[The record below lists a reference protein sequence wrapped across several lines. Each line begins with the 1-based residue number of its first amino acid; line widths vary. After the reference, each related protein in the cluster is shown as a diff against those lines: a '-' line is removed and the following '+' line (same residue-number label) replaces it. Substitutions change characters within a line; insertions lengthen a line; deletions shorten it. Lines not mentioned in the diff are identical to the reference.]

1 MDCTRCGAENPD
13 RAKFCLD
20 CGAQLAAAAPAV
32 EVRKTVTVVFC
43 DVTGSTALGESTDP
57 EAVRSLL
64 ARYFE
69 RMSGIIEAH
78 GGAVEKFIG
87 DAVMA
92 VFGVPVLHEDDA
104 LRAVRAALEMRDALP
119 EIGVQARIGINTG
132 EVVTGTAER
141 LATGDAVNVA
151 ARLEQAALPDEVLLG
166 AQTVKLVRD
175 AVEVEAVEP
184 LRLKGKEQPVDAFR
198 LLALTGREAGARRLE
213 GTFVGRERERRM
225 LREAFDLAV
234 SDQACHLFTM
244 LGVAGV
250 GKSRLAAEFLG
261 EVDATVV
268 RGRCLSYGDGITY
281 WPVVEVVKHLR
292 PEELE
297 LEPTVARPLR
307 VLLGSD
313 ERATAEEIAFA
324 VRKLLE
330 EAASERPLV
339 VVWDDL
345 HWAEPTFLDL
355 IEHVADWSRAAPILL
370 LCMARPELLD
380 SRTGWAGGKLHATTV
395 LVEPLGRVAC
405 EALLD
410 DLGADLEPELRTK
423 ILASADGNPLF
434 VEEMV
439 AMVRDS
445 PTADVQVPPTISAL
459 LSARLDQLAAPER
472 AALACGSVE
481 GSVFHRTAVAALEGD
496 PAQLMG
502 LVRKELVRP
511 DKGTLPG
518 DDAFRFRHILI
529 RDAAYE
535 ALPKSTR
542 AKLHERF
549 ADWVEKRS
557 PELVELDE
565 IVGYHLE
572 QATRYRL
579 ELGALTARELEVA
592 ARAAERLL
600 AAGERALSHND
611 VRASASLLRRGLA
624 LLPPGT
630 RAVDQEWRLVQAL
643 MQSGELAQ
651 ARDQADD
658 LAARGAAA
666 DDRRAA
672 LYGRLASSFVVF
684 LMEPEDASM
693 GSLAE
698 LAADA
703 QGQFEATQDELG
715 LGLCWLALAHVDHN
729 ACRWQARQ
737 DALER
742 AYLHGGR
749 AGDHYL
755 QEHSLLWMAAG
766 AVHGPMPTDEGLR
779 WFADHADELG
789 DAPLVDSMRSTVEAM
804 VGNFDAARE
813 TSRNARRR
821 LEELGLGLWLAAT
834 GMHTY
839 AIETYAGDHAA
850 AAREGIAG
858 CEALQA
864 IGERGWLS
872 TLAGETAHTLLEL
885 GRDEEAEHWLAV
897 AADAGSADD
906 VMTQALIKEV
916 EARLLSRRGQHDAA
930 KISAHDALALI
941 DRTDM
946 LDTIADSKLNLA
958 EILRAAGPDEDAER
972 LQAIEEAAALYEQK
986 RHLVGMARAA
996 ALLESARLPT

>member
-1 MDCTRCGAENPD
+1 M
-13 RAKFCLD
+13 
-20 CGAQLAAAAPAV
+20 
-32 EVRKTVTVVFC
+32 
-43 DVTGSTALGESTDP
+43 
-57 EAVRSLL
+57 
-64 ARYFE
+64 
-69 RMSGIIEAH
+69 
-78 GGAVEKFIG
+78 
-87 DAVMA
+87 
-92 VFGVPVLHEDDA
+92 
-104 LRAVRAALEMRDALP
+104 
-119 EIGVQARIGINTG
+119 
-132 EVVTGTAER
+132 
-141 LATGDAVNVA
+141 
-151 ARLEQAALPDEVLLG
+151 
-166 AQTVKLVRD
+166 
-175 AVEVEAVEP
+175 
-184 LRLKGKEQPVDAFR
+184 
-198 LLALTGREAGARRLE
+198 
-213 GTFVGRERERRM
+213 
-225 LREAFDLAV
+225 
-234 SDQACHLFTM
+234 
-244 LGVAGV
+244 
-250 GKSRLAAEFLG
+250 
-261 EVDATVV
+261 
-268 RGRCLSYGDGITY
+268 
-281 WPVVEVVKHLR
+281 VEVVKQLR
-292 PEELE
+292 PDERE
-297 LEPTVARPLR
+297 LEPSVARPLR
-307 VLLGSD
+307 VLFGSD

-410 DLGADLEPELRTK
+410 DLGADLEPGLRTK
-423 ILASADGNPLF
+423 ILDSADGNPLF
-434 VEEMV
+434 VEEMA

-549 ADWVEKRS
+549 ADWVEQRS

-572 QATRYRL
+572 QATHYRL
-579 ELGALTARELEVA
+579 ELGTLTAREVDVA
-592 ARAAERLL
+592 ARAADRLL
-600 AAGERALSHND
+600 AAGERALLHND
-611 VRASASLLRRGLA
+611 VRASVSLLRRGLA

-630 RAVDQEWRLVQAL
+630 LAVKDEWRLVLAL

-658 LAARGAAA
+658 LAARAAKA
-666 DDRRAA
+666 GDSRAA
-672 LYGRLASSFVVF
+672 LYGRLASSFVIF
-684 LMEPEDASM
+684 LMAPADGSM

-703 QGQFEATQDELG
+703 QSQFKATQDELG
-715 LGLCWLALAHVDHN
+715 LGLSWFALAHVEHN

-742 AYLHGGR
+742 AHLHGSR
-749 AGDHYL
+749 AGDNYL
-755 QEHSLLWMAAG
+755 QEQSLLWIAAG

-779 WFADHADELG
+779 WFGEHADELG
-789 DAPLVDSMRSTVEAM
+789 DAPMVDSMRSAVEAM
-804 VGNFDAARE
+804 VGNFEAARA
-813 TSRNARRR
+813 TSQSARRR
-821 LEELGLGLWLAAT
+821 LEELGLGLWLAGT
-834 GMHTY
+834 GLHTC
-839 AIETYAGDHAA
+839 AIETLAGDYAA

-872 TLAGETAHTLLEL
+872 TLAGQTAHALVEL
-885 GRDEEAEHWLAV
+885 DREEEAEHWIGV
-897 AADAGSADD
+897 AGEAGSADD
-906 VMTQALIKEV
+906 VITQALIKEV

-930 KISAHDALALI
+930 KIAARDALALI
-941 DRTDM
+941 EGTDM
-946 LDTIADSKLNLA
+946 LDAIAESKLNLA
-958 EILRAAGPDEDAER
+958 EVLSAAGPDDDADR

-986 RHLVGMARAA
+986 RHLVGMARAG